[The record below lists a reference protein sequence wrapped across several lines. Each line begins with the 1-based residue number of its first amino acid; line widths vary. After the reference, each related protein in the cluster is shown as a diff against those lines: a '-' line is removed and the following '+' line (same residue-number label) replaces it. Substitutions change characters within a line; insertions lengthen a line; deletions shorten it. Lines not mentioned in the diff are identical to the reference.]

1 MSVLKIYLTKSPKS
15 NKKFRIQYTQDGKV
29 VKVDFGAAGMS
40 DYTIHKDPSRMARY
54 VARHG
59 DGQEGWNPTVKRLMA
74 KQKLLKK
81 KKKNLSKAE
90 MQTIHENMMSYNTS
104 PTENWKRSG
113 INSAGFWSR
122 WLTWS
127 EPSLQKAIRLINQK
141 FKVKVIRK
149 SEYNFNMVKK
159 LKRKSRKPKK
169 KSRRPKKKSRRPKKK
184 SRRPKRKGLKFRM
197 VPDNVVDKELY
208 AKVKAEVKRK
218 VKAWP
223 SAYAS
228 GQVVRT
234 YKSRGGRYKGVKKKS
249 IGLTRWFDEKWINVC
264 KLPKKVACGRPKS
277 TDMATWKKKYPYCR
291 PSVKVTKGTPR
302 IASSL
307 TKQQIKS
314 RCRRKKENPKKRIL
328 K

>member
-104 PTENWKRSG
+104 PKENWKRSG
-113 INSAGFWSR
+113 IHKAGFWSR

-127 EPSLQKAIRLINQK
+127 EPSLQKAIRLINRK
-141 FKVKVIRK
+141 FKVKVVRK
-149 SEYNFNMVKK
+149 SDY
-159 LKRKSRKPKK
+159 
-169 KSRRPKKKSRRPKKK
+169 
-184 SRRPKRKGLKFRM
+184 KFKM
-197 VPDNVVDKELY
+197 VPDNVVNKELY
-208 AKVKAEVKRK
+208 AKVKAEVKSK

-234 YKSRGGRYKGVKKKS
+234 YKSRGGKYRGAKKKS
-249 IGLTRWFDEKWINVC
+249 GGLSRWFDEKWINVC

-307 TKQQIKS
+307 TKRQIKS
-314 RCRRKKENPKKRIL
+314 RCRRKKANPKKRIL

>member
-1 MSVLKIYLTKSPKS
+1 MSPLKIYLTKSPKS
-15 NKKFRIQYTQDGKV
+15 NKKFRIQYNKNGKV
-29 VKVDFGAAGMS
+29 VNVDFGAAGMS

-59 DGQEGWNPTVKRLMA
+59 DGQEAWNPTVKRLMA

-81 KKKNLSKAE
+81 KNKNLSKVE
-90 MQTIHENMMSYNTS
+90 MQTIHEKMMSYNTS
-104 PTENWKRSG
+104 SKENWKRSG
-113 INSAGFWSR
+113 INKAGFWSR

-127 EPSLQKAIRLINQK
+127 EPSLQKAIRLINRK
-141 FKVKVIRK
+141 FNVKVIRK
-149 SEYNFNMVKK
+149 SE
-159 LKRKSRKPKK
+159 SR
-169 KSRRPKKKSRRPKKK
+169 
-184 SRRPKRKGLKFRM
+184 KFRM

-208 AKVKAEVKRK
+208 ARVKAEVKRK

-234 YKSRGGRYKGVKKKS
+234 YKSRGGRYKGAKKKS
-249 IGLTRWFDEKWINVC
+249 SGLSRWFDEKWINVC

-291 PSVKVTKGTPR
+291 PSIKVTKGTPM

-314 RCRRKKENPKKRIL
+314 RCRRKKENPKKRII

>member
-15 NKKFRIQYTQDGKV
+15 NKKFRIQYTQ
-29 VKVDFGAAGMS
+29 
-40 DYTIHKDPSRMARY
+40 MARY

-104 PTENWKRSG
+104 PKENWKRSG
-113 INSAGFWSR
+113 IHKAGFWSR

-127 EPSLQKAIRLINQK
+127 EPSLQKAIRLINRK
-141 FKVKVIRK
+141 FKVKVVRK
-149 SEYNFNMVKK
+149 SDY
-159 LKRKSRKPKK
+159 
-169 KSRRPKKKSRRPKKK
+169 
-184 SRRPKRKGLKFRM
+184 KFKM
-197 VPDNVVDKELY
+197 VPDNVVNKELY
-208 AKVKAEVKRK
+208 AKVKAEVKSK

-234 YKSRGGRYKGVKKKS
+234 YKSRGGKYRGVKKKS
-249 IGLTRWFDEKWINVC
+249 GGLSRWFDEKWINVC

-291 PSVKVTKGTPR
+291 PSVKVTKGSEKLLWMDKTDR
-302 IASSL
+302 TRTGEGKGDL
-307 TKQQIKS
+307 
-314 RCRRKKENPKKRIL
+314 
-328 K
+328 